1 MKGPDALTRLS
12 ESQKAAVRAAR
23 RAKVASTCA
32 LAETLK
38 GLCRRGGRAARHPVR
53 YRGLLFVYR
62 LWNCWPLVGWSR
74 IAQVRPAGRLRSGSE
89 AVCGLDTLVK
99 H

>member
-12 ESQKAAVRAAR
+12 ESQKAAVRAVR

-32 LAETLK
+32 LAGTVK
-38 GLCRRGGRAARHPVR
+38 GLCRRGGRAAPSWVPVVVVTVPA
-53 YRGLLFVYR
+53 GGTA
-62 LWNCWPLVGWSR
+62 LVGRPR
-74 IAQVRPAGRLRSGSE
+74 IAQVRPPGRLVAGLE
-89 AVCGLDTLVK
+89 AFYGLDTLVK